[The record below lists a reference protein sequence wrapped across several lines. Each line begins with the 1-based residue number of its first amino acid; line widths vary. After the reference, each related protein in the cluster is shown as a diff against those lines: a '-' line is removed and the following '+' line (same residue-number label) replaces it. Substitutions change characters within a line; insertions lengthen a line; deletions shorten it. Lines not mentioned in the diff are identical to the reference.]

1 MQYRHLQMAKTFF
14 AVIGK
19 TLYQTTAYY
28 DFQDG
33 AKIKQQN
40 HLKRS
45 SRIRPLI
52 CPVTYL
58 GSTF

>member
-1 MQYRHLQMAKTFF
+1 MQDRHSQMPKTFF

-28 DFQDG
+28 NFQDG
-33 AKIKQQN
+33 VKIKQQN

-45 SRIRPLI
+45 SRIQLLI
-52 CPVTYL
+52 CPVMYL
-58 GSTF
+58 GPIF